1 MPLLCFQT
9 SMNVRAAA
17 ILALCLKAASTSRED
32 TAACPSHALQTSGR
46 PRRGKSWLM
55 TISWW
60 NKRVELSLGRA
71 CCAVVVCDQTPL
83 TSLISFFRP
92 LEMFLHADEV
102 TKHYFPS
109 LSLFFRPSVRPP
121 SIQWAFHF
129 FPFSRCERVTCEF
142 TQDPASCFALPLRI
156 SFYNISFPAN
166 TPVPTDVFR
175 MGPSNSV
182 PGDKMILSIVSG
194 DEEGYFMV
202 KQQSHGG
209 EISLRR
215 ALSQPR
221 DFFLTVEMR
230 LIRYGTAHL
239 YMAKIAVFVT
249 AEQSIRPSRIYP
261 Y

>member
-1 MPLLCFQT
+1 MRLLCFQT

-71 CCAVVVCDQTPL
+71 WCAVVVCDQTPL
-83 TSLISFFRP
+83 TSLISLFSWDVSACWWSRQTLFPFFIP
-92 LEMFLHADEV
+92 L
-102 TKHYFPS
+102 FPPERS
-109 LSLFFRPSVRPP
+109 SAFHFSEH
-121 SIQWAFHF
+121 FHF